1 MGQTSEGDLARFYD
15 ASGKEVPLVRGR
27 IFIQVVP
34 TGTSVTGRARSEALI
49 CQGVIPNDGLRSH
62 TAHVVGMTRMR
73 YWAP

>member
-49 CQGVIPNDGLRSH
+49 CQGVIQRRAAVGYGSRRRNDPNALSG
-62 TAHVVGMTRMR
+62 
-73 YWAP
+73 P